1 MPEAWI
7 VEAVRTPI
15 GKHGGALASVRPD
28 DLLAHALSALM
39 DRSGVPKE
47 EVEDVY
53 AGCANQAGEDNRNV
67 ARMALLLA
75 GFPVEVAGCTVNRLC
90 GSGLEAVAQAAR
102 AIWAGEGKVYIGSG
116 VESMSR
122 APYAVPKPERGFPT
136 GNLVMY
142 DTTLGW
148 RFVNPKMQ
156 ALYGTESMGE
166 TAENLAE
173 MYKIPREEQDR
184 FALLSHQKAVRAW
197 DEGRFQDEVVPVP
210 VKRGKEEILVE
221 QDEGPR
227 RDTSLEKLAALRPV
241 FREGGTV
248 TAGNSSPLNDGAA
261 AVLLVS
267 DDYAKA
273 HGLRPL
279 ARVRAIAVAGVPPRI
294 MGIGP
299 VPATRKALE
308 RAGLSLSDLGLIE
321 LNEAFAAQSLAVL
334 REWGLDMEDPRLNPN
349 GGAIWGPHPH
359 HPGPRDEAAK
369 GPVRPRHHVHRRGPG
384 HRRGGGRNG
393 LSLRPLPSP
402 GAEGGSLA
410 ILCFYSRFH
419 PLVKYISTPGRTCPR
434 SQRSRGSTKAGLAYP
449 PRLPLS
455 ARSTRGLPEGGT
467 WTPPRGAGS
476 ESPSPPGT
484 SGPKSS
490 TPTRSARA
498 TRKGPEQRALKASPA
513 NWGPGRRRRRKASGS
528 GRWGKALPGRT
539 GRSASR
545 PRTSPALKGLPIL
558 PRRSGE
564 AEPRKGRT
572 SRPPATAR

>member
-7 VEAVRTPI
+7 VEAVRSPI

-28 DLLAHALSALM
+28 DLLAHVLSALM
-39 DRSGVPKE
+39 ERSGVPKE

-102 AIWAGEGKVYIGSG
+102 AIWAGEGQVYVGGG

-136 GNLVMY
+136 GNLTMY

-148 RFVNPKMQ
+148 RFVNPRMQ

-173 MYKIPREEQDR
+173 MYGIPREEQDR
-184 FALLSHQKAVRAW
+184 FALLSHKKAVRAW
-197 DEGRFQDEVVPVP
+197 DEGRFLDEVVPVP
-210 VKRGKEEILVE
+210 VRRGKEEALVSV
-221 QDEGPR
+221 DEGPR

-248 TAGNSSPLNDGAA
+248 SAGNASPLNDGAA

-267 DDYAKA
+267 DAYAKA

-279 ARVRAIAVAGVPPRI
+279 ARIRAIAVAGVPPRI

-299 VPATRKALE
+299 VPATKKALE
-308 RAGLSLSDLGLIE
+308 RAGLSLKDLGLIE

-334 REWGLDMEDPRLNPN
+334 REWGLSMEDERLNPN
-349 GGAIWGPHPH
+349 GGAIALGHPL
-359 HPGPRDEAAK
+359 GASGARILTTL
-369 GPVRPRHHVHRRGPG
+369 VHEMRRRG
-384 HRRGGGRNG
+384 
-393 LSLRPLPSP
+393 
-402 GAEGGSLA
+402 
-410 ILCFYSRFH
+410 
-419 PLVKYISTPGRTCPR
+419 V
-434 SQRSRGSTKAGLAYP
+434 QWGLATMCIGVGQGI
-449 PRLPLS
+449 
-455 ARSTRGLPEGGT
+455 AVVV
-467 WTPPRGAGS
+467 
-476 ESPSPPGT
+476 ES
-484 SGPKSS
+484 
-490 TPTRSARA
+490 
-498 TRKGPEQRALKASPA
+498 L
-513 NWGPGRRRRRKASGS
+513 
-528 GRWGKALPGRT
+528 
-539 GRSASR
+539 
-545 PRTSPALKGLPIL
+545 
-558 PRRSGE
+558 
-564 AEPRKGRT
+564 
-572 SRPPATAR
+572 

>member
-28 DLLAHALSALM
+28 DLLAHALSALV

-53 AGCANQAGEDNRNV
+53 AGCANQAGEDNRTV

-173 MYKIPREEQDR
+173 MYGIRREEQDR

-197 DEGRFQDEVVPVP
+197 EEGRFQDEVVPVP

-308 RAGLSLSDLGLIE
+308 RAGLSFSDLGLIE
-321 LNEAFAAQSLAVL
+321 LNEAFAAQALAVL
-334 REWGLDMEDPRLNPN
+334 REWSLSMEDQRLNPN
-349 GGAIWGPHPH
+349 GGAIALG
-359 HPGPRDEAAK
+359 
-369 GPVRPRHHVHRRGPG
+369 
-384 HRRGGGRNG
+384 
-393 LSLRPLPSP
+393 
-402 GAEGGSLA
+402 
-410 ILCFYSRFH
+410 H
-419 PLVKYISTPGRTCPR
+419 PLGASG
-434 SQRSRGSTKAGLAYP
+434 
-449 PRLPLS
+449 
-455 ARSTRGLPEGGT
+455 ARILTTLVHEM
-467 WTPPRGAGS
+467 
-476 ESPSPPGT
+476 
-484 SGPKSS
+484 
-490 TPTRSARA
+490 
-498 TRKGPEQRALKASPA
+498 
-513 NWGPGRRRRRKASGS
+513 RRRKVQF
-528 GRWGKALPGRT
+528 
-539 GRSASR
+539 
-545 PRTSPALKGLPIL
+545 GL
-558 PRRSGE
+558 
-564 AEPRKGRT
+564 
-572 SRPPATAR
+572 ATMCIGVGQGIAVVVEGMG